1 MPTNLDLYISNL
13 DVCNNS
19 ITVAD
24 IIGTSYTPITD
35 TDSNLYYQTPV
46 ANWQRIFKLHT
57 DIDGDI
63 QLQTSLAKDF
73 ISDGNDPT
81 VYSVGSLYTPVGSTT
96 PGYTNNK
103 INDYSASLST
113 TADPTAAQDFIQELA
128 KAVTGSPQSV
138 NLLSNVDAMFTN
150 YGVQIEA
157 AAGTISATFGSAGA
171 STKNGLIDGTSDV
184 KLQVA
189 QKIYQNIA
197 SIDATRYTLG
207 YGAVIGSGTPV
218 DTTGALV
225 TGGSG
230 SGATVDVAM
239 SGTEIDNI
247 TISVTGSGYVKG
259 DNIIITTTASNTIT
273 ITGITAFQAS
283 ILNGTLTTDSGTEFP
298 LIVGDVFHIGLSIQ
312 NNSSQTNISNKNLD
326 TIGDTVTR
334 KVNLH
339 IKLS

>member
-19 ITVAD
+19 IDVAD
-24 IIGTSYTPITD
+24 IIGTPYAAITN
-35 TDSNLYYQTPV
+35 TDSNLFYQTPV

-57 DIDGDI
+57 DVSGDV
-63 QLQTSLAKDF
+63 QLQTSVAKDF
-73 ISDGNDPT
+73 ISDGNDANA
-81 VYSVGSLYTPVGSTT
+81 YSVANLYTPIANTT
-96 PGYTNNK
+96 VGYTVNQ
-103 INDYSASLST
+103 INDYSAALST
-113 TADPTAAQDFIQELA
+113 TVDPRAAQDFIQELA

-138 NLLSNVDAMFTN
+138 NLLSNVDDMFAN

-157 AAGTISATFGSAGA
+157 AAGTISTTFDSVGGP
-171 STKNGLIDGTSDV
+171 TKNENITGSSAV

-218 DTTGALV
+218 DANNAVV

-230 SGATVDVAM
+230 TGAKVDVAM
-239 SGTEIDNI
+239 TGTDIDNI
-247 TISVTGSGYVKG
+247 TINTTGSSYVKG
-259 DNIIITTTASNTIT
+259 DDITITTTATNTIT

-283 ILNGTLTTDSGTEFP
+283 ILNGTLTTDTGTEFP
-298 LIVGDVFHIGLSIQ
+298 LIVGDTFHIGVSIQ
-312 NNSSQTNISNKNLD
+312 NNPTQTNISGKVLD

-339 IKLS
+339 IRLS

>member
-19 ITVAD
+19 IDVAD
-24 IIGTSYTPITD
+24 IIGTPYAAITD

-57 DIDGDI
+57 DVDGDI
-63 QLQTSLAKDF
+63 QLQTSVAKDF
-73 ISDGNDPT
+73 ISDGNDANA
-81 VYSVGSLYTPVGSTT
+81 YSVGSLYTPIANTT
-96 PGYTNNK
+96 PGYTNYQ

-138 NLLSNVDAMFTN
+138 NLLSNVDDMFTN

-157 AAGTISATFGSAGA
+157 AANTISTNFATAGTA
-171 STKNGLIDGTSDV
+171 TKNASISGSSDV

-189 QKIYQNIA
+189 QKLYQNIA

-207 YGAVIGSGTPV
+207 YGADISGTPV
-218 DTTGALV
+218 DTIGA
-225 TGGSG
+225 TISGGTG

-239 SGTEIDNI
+239 TGTDIDNI
-247 TISVTGSGYVKG
+247 TINTTGSSYVKG
-259 DNIIITTTASNTIT
+259 DAITITTTATNTIT

-283 ILNGTLTTDSGTEFP
+283 ILNGSLTADSGTEFP
-298 LIVGDVFHIGLSIQ
+298 LIVGDIFHIGLSIQ
-312 NNSSQTNISNKNLD
+312 NNPTQTNISGKALD